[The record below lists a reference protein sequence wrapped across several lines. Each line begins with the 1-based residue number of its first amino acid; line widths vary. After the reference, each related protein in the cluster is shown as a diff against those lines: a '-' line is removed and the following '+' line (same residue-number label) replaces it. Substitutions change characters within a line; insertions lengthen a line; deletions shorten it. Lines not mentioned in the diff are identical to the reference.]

1 MEISWKCF
9 RIFFF
14 LISIYRE
21 LLKVEF
27 SEEFIILIKRCH
39 VAGRKGQ
46 LQHNATK
53 FHAGCLVAIFVQ
65 YFDYWKNILYLN
77 SFVIFLDLTYY
88 RNPLGASPWRS
99 RAD

>member
-1 MEISWKCF
+1 MEMFSY
-9 RIFFF
+9 FFF

-27 SEEFIILIKRCH
+27 SEELIILVERCH

-53 FHAGCLVAIFVQ
+53 FHAGCLGAILVQ
-65 YFDYWKNILYLN
+65 YFDYRKTLFLN
-77 SFVIFLDLTYY
+77 SFEILLDLTVH
-88 RNPLGASPWRS
+88 LLS
-99 RAD
+99 